1 MNIIEYPWKWL
12 TLHEHP
18 LPWALP
24 NHKGLEKPSRSPPR
38 LEERL
43 RSERA
48 RERQLQED
56 MERQM
61 PSWSEVYKVVPNS

>member
-1 MNIIEYPWKWL
+1 MKMIDFSRTSIAMSFAKSQ
-12 TLHEHP
+12 
-18 LPWALP
+18 
-24 NHKGLEKPSRSPPR
+24 GLEKPSRSPR

-61 PSWSEVYKVVPNS
+61 PSWSEVYKVLPNS

>member
-1 MNIIEYPWKWL
+1 MKMIDFSRTSIAMSFAKSQ
-12 TLHEHP
+12 
-18 LPWALP
+18 
-24 NHKGLEKPSRSPPR
+24 GLEKPSRSPPR

-61 PSWSEVYKVVPNS
+61 PS

>member
-1 MNIIEYPWKWL
+1 MNIHEYHRISMKMIDFSR
-12 TLHEHP
+12 TSI
-18 LPWALP
+18 AMSFA
-24 NHKGLEKPSRSPPR
+24 KSQGLEKPSRSPPR

-61 PSWSEVYKVVPNS
+61 PS